1 MRKQRK
7 GKEKN
12 KINYLNKIKN
22 ITFIILF
29 KKKMKR
35 SASYL
40 DENVTEELAS
50 ITSTTGRNFFPI
62 MNDDDMP
69 ALENDYDD
77 MPALINDDDMPDL
90 INDDMPAL
98 INDDIPAL
106 INDDIPALINDD
118 DDDMP
123 ALIPYNEFVSKSGRI
138 ALETID
144 EYCQDV
150 IE

>member
-77 MPALINDDDMPDL
+77 MPDLINDDDMPDL
-90 INDDMPAL
+90 INDDVP
-98 INDDIPAL
+98 DL

>member
-1 MRKQRK
+1 
-7 GKEKN
+7 
-12 KINYLNKIKN
+12 
-22 ITFIILF
+22 
-29 KKKMKR
+29 MKR

-62 MNDDDMP
+62 INDDD
-69 ALENDYDD
+69 DD
-77 MPALINDDDMPDL
+77 DVPDLINDDVPDLINDDIPDLINDDIPDL
-90 INDDMPAL
+90 INDDMPDL
-98 INDDIPAL
+98 IN
-106 INDDIPALINDD
+106 D

>member
-1 MRKQRK
+1 
-7 GKEKN
+7 
-12 KINYLNKIKN
+12 
-22 ITFIILF
+22 
-29 KKKMKR
+29 MKR

-62 MNDDDMP
+62 INDDDMP

-77 MPALINDDDMPDL
+77 MPDLINDDDMPDL
-90 INDDMPAL
+90 INDDVPDLINDDVPDL

-106 INDDIPALINDD
+106 INDDMPALINDDDD